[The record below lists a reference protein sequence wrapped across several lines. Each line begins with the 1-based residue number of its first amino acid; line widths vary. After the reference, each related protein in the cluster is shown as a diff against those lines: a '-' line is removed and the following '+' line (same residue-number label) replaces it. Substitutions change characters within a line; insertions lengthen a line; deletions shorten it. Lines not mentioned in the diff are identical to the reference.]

1 MADFIYCLNTSTI
14 RPASL
19 PEKIRAAGEAGYSA
33 IELWHD
39 DVDAYLAQGGSIADL
54 RKMLADWALSVP
66 SMIYLAGWFET
77 TGEEHRQKLMEC
89 RRRMDQAAE
98 LGAPICVAGP
108 PGGKA
113 DLALGTQNYRELLEL
128 GRAAGVRPAVE
139 FLGFVEEFN
148 RVEPCVQLAR
158 DTGDRDACVVIDPF
172 HLFRGGSGI
181 EAMAGLKLAPH
192 EIGILHFNDAPDH
205 PPCEQQHDPDRVL
218 PGDGCLDLRRYVQ
231 IAREIGYRGA
241 LSLELFNEE
250 LWRMNPFEVAR
261 LGLSKMRAVVEG

>member
-1 MADFIYCLNTSTI
+1 VADFIYCLNTSTI

-19 PEKIRAAGEAGYSA
+19 PEKIQAAGEAGYRA

-39 DVDAYLAQGGSIADL
+39 DVDAYLAQGGKIADL
-54 RKMLADWALSVP
+54 RKMLADWALAVP
-66 SMIYLAGWFET
+66 SMIYLGGWFET
-77 TGEEHRQKLMEC
+77 TGEEHARNLGEC

-98 LGAPICVAGP
+98 LGAAICVAGP

-113 DLALGTQNYRELLEL
+113 DLALGTKHYRELLEI
-128 GRAAGVRPAVE
+128 GRAAGVRPAIE

-148 RVEPCVQLAR
+148 RLEPCVQLAR
-158 DTGDRDACVVIDPF
+158 DTGDAEACVVIDPF

-181 EAMAGLKLAPH
+181 EAMAAVGLAPR
-192 EIGILHFNDAPDH
+192 EIGILHFNDAPAS
-205 PPCEQQHDPDRVL
+205 PPRDQQHDPDRVL
-218 PGDGCLDLRRYVQ
+218 PGDGQLDLRRFVQ

-250 LWRMNPFEVAR
+250 LWRLAPLEVAR